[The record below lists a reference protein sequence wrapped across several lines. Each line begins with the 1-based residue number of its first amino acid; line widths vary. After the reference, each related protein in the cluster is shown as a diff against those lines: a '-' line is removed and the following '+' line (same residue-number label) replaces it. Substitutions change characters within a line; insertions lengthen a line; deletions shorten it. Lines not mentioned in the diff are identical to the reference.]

1 MSQKTNLNTSPYY
14 DDFDPGKN
22 FHRVLFKPGYP
33 VQSREL
39 SNLQSILQDQVEK
52 FGSHFFKEGSSVNRG
67 QTWYD
72 SQYYAVKIKSS
83 ISGVDVSLYLN
94 ELVGKTIKG
103 QDTQVK
109 GVVRKVLTTLESD
122 DNVNTIYVKYNQG
135 DTGFEF
141 KPFSDGESL
150 ITDDSVTYGN
160 TTIAS
165 GDIVA
170 ECIDFNATSI
180 GSAYSIGESIYFIRG
195 HFINVSA
202 QEIILDQYTNSPTYR
217 IGLEISEELINA
229 KQDNSLFDNAKGF
242 SNFAAPGA
250 DRLKIST
257 KLVKKRIDDF
267 DDRNFVELERILN
280 GVIVERKD
288 PRSEYNLLEDYFA
301 QRTFE
306 ESGNYSLQDY
316 KVEVQNSLNDR
327 INSNGIF
334 LSNERT
340 QDNNIPS
347 EDLLTL
353 KVSPG
358 TSYVEGYKID
368 TRTAF
373 IDLKKPRETTK
384 LTETLIPF
392 EMGNLIRVN
401 NVSGTPLV
409 GIDNSSY
416 LNLQNQRKGGTTSA
430 TGTTIG
436 QARVYSFASNETY
449 ENNSSSWDLYLFDV
463 QTYTQ
468 LTLNTSA
475 SISESTYI
483 KGRSSGASGYAVATT
498 SGVEVNLRQTS
509 GSFIAGEQLIIN
521 GVTETN
527 RSIKSIRVY
536 TTEDIKSVY
545 QDTSAVSG
553 FSTDFVADSVLSNKK
568 VSQFSIV
575 DTLDINGGIATCA
588 GKNFVGIKSDSI
600 IRYQRA
606 GFSTPTFNRV
616 ESVSTDG
623 LTLNLVGV
631 ATVANVCDG
640 AVDTDEEVTFSV
652 ISPTLIDEEKAFLY
666 AELPAKNV
674 SEVSFLNSNINVNAQ
689 ATGKSTSS
697 TGELT
702 VTLTDVGITS
712 AFFDGFDTD
721 KYSVMYED
729 GTIESLT
736 QDQFSVTNNI
746 VTIKGLKQS
755 ESNVVV
761 NTSLKKSSVA
771 NKVKQLSRSQKTLVT
786 RTRSGISTSY
796 GLTSSSYHGLR
807 VEDDQISLNTADA
820 TNLIAVY
827 ESLDGNSPSLD
838 SLTFN
843 ASLQLNTNA
852 ILGEKIVGATSGA
865 IAQIVTL
872 VSAQE
877 IEFVYLNDKKF
888 STGEV
893 INFQESL
900 IESSLVSI
908 SVGNYINRTGDY
920 RLDNGQREQL
930 YDYSRIV
937 KSNNVVS
944 PSRRLLIIFD
954 KYVDS
959 NSTGDLFTVNSYNT
973 DISDIPLLSS
983 GIRNSD
989 ILDFRPKVSDFNP
1002 DTATKSPF
1010 DFEARDFS
1018 STTFN
1023 VISPNESSTLRYSNY
1038 LPRTDRLILGKDGIF
1053 KLITGKSAI
1062 NAPEP
1067 NDRFEGMEIATIS
1080 LPAYLFDVRDVSINL
1095 RDNRRFTMRDIRRIE
1110 DRVETLEKVTSLSLL
1125 ELDTKSIE
1133 IQDNDGFNRFK
1144 SGFVVD
1150 DFKDFN
1156 VIDINNPDVNA
1167 NLDVE
1172 HSVLTSDRDEFS
1184 LKTIL
1189 APASSIN
1196 LNTLDY
1202 STDYELL
1209 DSNLQK
1215 TGDLVTL
1222 KYEEVEW
1229 GILTQP
1235 LATRVSNVNP
1245 FNVVSTTGS
1254 IALNPQNDTWT
1265 RTVVI
1270 QGQARTRWLAWWDF
1284 ANETFNDR
1292 LTQELFSS
1300 TADPFMRSRNVS
1312 FHASAI
1318 NPYTRFYPS
1327 LDSNRQIDIIPKLLE
1342 INMVSGVFQ
1351 VGETVEGFVGDER
1364 VISFRVASQDHKSG
1378 PYDAISTTPN
1388 SRFYP
1393 SNPYDNPIVV
1403 PLSGYNASSSVLN
1416 VDLDSLCQEAIGEF
1430 SGRVEVGMTLLGTTS
1445 GAEATL
1451 ARNRLITDSQ
1461 GQVLGSF
1468 FIRDPNATPQ
1478 PSVKISTG
1486 SKVFK
1491 LSSSITDESLLPEG
1505 YVISNAE
1512 GEYTAEGTLE
1522 TMEEF
1527 LLTVR
1532 RRNPPPPPPPPPAP
1546 RANRGDPLA
1555 QSFAVTDESGF
1566 ISSVDLWFQQKDE
1579 FQPITVEIR
1588 PMELGLPTDRLLG
1601 SNATVDVFPD
1611 SINVSAD
1618 ANDSAYTRV
1627 TFPSPVFVERGREY
1641 AIVILSP
1648 FTNNYYAWLARMGE
1662 QTIETKNLPDSES
1675 VVYSRQY
1682 VGGSLFKSQNGTTW
1696 TADQLDDLKFRV
1708 NKCSFTSTEGTA
1720 YFYNPSLQ
1728 RTKNTRDFNSPS
1740 TYSTVN
1746 NPITVYPRKL
1756 TVGLQTTT
1764 DSGSILTIGR
1774 KVGVADT
1781 TTGIIE
1787 QVGGNING
1795 NPSITNVGTGYSTG
1809 TFYNVSLYNITGS
1822 GIGATATV
1830 VADSDGEIS
1839 SVTIGSTGLGYVQ
1852 GDVLGITTSDVIKG
1866 DGARLTVSSTHGINR
1881 LYLTD
1886 VVGETFYPNAT
1897 TPLVYYVGN
1906 TSVSLGST
1914 YTTSSSVTEDKYS
1927 GNVFEVID
1935 HSHGMHASNNVVRI
1949 SGVLPTSSA
1958 VKTTEEITT
1967 ESTTITLENVGIF
1980 TSFEG
1985 QTVGAGA
1992 GQTTG
1997 YLLVGNE
2004 IISYNTAPNTTT
2016 NTITIGTR
2024 EIDGSKSRTHASGS
2038 LVYKYEL
2045 NGVSLT
2051 RINKDHN
2058 MSSNS
2063 ASINS
2068 NKTIDTYQIEFDR
2081 SGRGSGIDL
2090 LSFTDERRVG
2100 GNNCILSQNVQY
2112 DSILPFYSVFAP
2124 GNTSSSASLRSVSA
2138 TSSAGSEISFQ
2149 DEGYEP
2155 IQLNK
2160 VNYLDSTR
2168 MVASHVNES
2177 ERLSALPSNKSMT
2190 LAINLKGTQNL
2201 SPTIYIGG
2209 PANVNLFRNRINK
2222 PVTDYA
2228 SDSRVNELTGDPH
2241 SSVYITKKI
2250 SLSNPATSLKVI
2262 LSAYRHF
2269 SADFRVLY
2277 QLYKSDSSEVEQSF
2291 ELFPGYDNLNGQTV
2305 INPSRNNGR
2314 PDTFVRSSKENE
2326 FLDYEFTADDLGEFS
2341 AFKIKI
2347 EMSGTNESEVVQI
2360 RDFRA
2365 IALL

>member
-72 SQYYAVKIKSS
+72 SQFYSVKVKSS

-94 ELVGKTIKG
+94 ELVGKTLKG
-103 QDTQVK
+103 QDSQVK

-122 DNVNTIYVKYNQG
+122 DNVNTIYIKYNQG
-135 DTGFEF
+135 NTGFEF
-141 KPFSDGESL
+141 QPFSDGEAL

-195 HFINVSA
+195 HFVNVPA
-202 QEIILDQYTNSPTYR
+202 QEIILDQYTNSPSYR
-217 IGLEISEELINA
+217 VGLEISEELINA

-250 DRLKIST
+250 DRFKIST

-267 DDRNFVELERILN
+267 DDRNFVELERIL
-280 GVIVERKD
+280 GGQIIERKD

-316 KVEVQNSLNDR
+316 KVEVQNSLNNR
-327 INSNGIF
+327 IDSNGIF

-353 KVSPG
+353 KISPG

-368 TRTAF
+368 TRSAF

-384 LTETLIPF
+384 LTETLVPF
-392 EMGNLIRVN
+392 EMGNLIKVN

-409 GIDNSSY
+409 GVTNNSY
-416 LNLQNQRKGGTTSA
+416 INLQNQRKDSTTAA

-436 QARVYSFASNETY
+436 QARVYSFTPSETY
-449 ENNSSSWDLYLFDV
+449 QDASSSWDLYLFDV

-468 LTLNTSA
+468 LTLNRSL
-475 SISESTYI
+475 SISASTYI

-509 GSFIAGEQLIIN
+509 GSFITGEQLIIN
-521 GVTETN
+521 GVTEKSS
-527 RSIKSIRVY
+527 SIKSIKVY
-536 TTEDIKSVY
+536 NTEDIKSVY

-588 GKNFVGIKSDSI
+588 GKNFVGIKSDTI
-600 IRYQRA
+600 IRYQRS

-631 ATVANVCDG
+631 TTVANVCDG
-640 AVDTDEEVTFSV
+640 AANANEEVTFSV
-652 ISPTLIDEEKAFLY
+652 ISPSIIDEEKAFLY
-666 AELPAKNV
+666 AELPAKNI
-674 SEVSFLNSNINVNAQ
+674 SEVSFLNSNININAQ
-689 ATGKSTSS
+689 ATGKSTNA
-697 TGELT
+697 TGEMSVSLSDFT
-702 VTLTDVGITS
+702 GIAS
-712 AFFDGFDTD
+712 AFFDTFDID

-729 GTIESLT
+729 GTIEPLT
-736 QDQFSVTNNI
+736 SDQFTLLNNVI
-746 VTIKGLKQS
+746 TLKGLKQS

-761 NTSLKKSSVA
+761 NTSLKKSSVV
-771 NKVKQLSRSQKTLVT
+771 NKIKELSRSQKTLVT
-786 RTRSGISTSY
+786 KTRSGISTSY
-796 GLTSSSYHGLR
+796 GLTSNSYYGLR
-807 VEDDQISLNTADA
+807 VEDEQISLNTVDA
-820 TNLIAVY
+820 VNLVAVY
-827 ESLDGNSPSLD
+827 ESLDGASPSLD
-838 SLTFN
+838 ALTFS

-877 IEFVYLNDKKF
+877 IEFVYLNDRKF
-888 STGEV
+888 SVGEV

-900 IESSLVSI
+900 IQGSSVSLA
-908 SVGNYINRTGDY
+908 VGNYINRTGDY
-920 RLDNGQREQL
+920 TLDNGQREQF

-937 KSNNVVS
+937 RSSNIAS

-954 KYVDS
+954 KYDVV
-959 NSTGDLFTVNSYNT
+959 NSSGDIFTVGSYNT
-973 DISDIPLLSS
+973 DINNIPVSSS

-989 ILDFRPKVSDFNP
+989 ILDFRPKVSDFDP
-1002 DTATKSPF
+1002 STATKSPF
-1010 DFEARDFS
+1010 DFASRGFS
-1018 STTFN
+1018 SSSGFN
-1023 VISPNESSTLRYSNY
+1023 VISPNEGSTLRYSNY
-1038 LPRTDRLILGKDGIF
+1038 LPRTDRLILGKDGNF
-1053 KLITGKSAI
+1053 RLITGKSAA
-1062 NAPEP
+1062 NSPEP
-1067 NDRFEGMEIATIS
+1067 NDKFEGMEIATIS
-1080 LPAYLFDVRDVSINL
+1080 LPAYLFDVRDVSISL
-1095 RDNRRFTMRDIRRIE
+1095 KDNRRFTMKDIRRIE
-1110 DRVETLEKVTSLSLL
+1110 DRVETLERVTSLSLL

-1156 VIDINNPDVNA
+1156 VVDISNPDVNA
-1167 NLDVE
+1167 NLDFE

-1189 APASSIN
+1189 APASSLD

-1245 FNVVSTTGS
+1245 FNVVSSTGS
-1254 IALNPQNDTWT
+1254 IALTPQNDTWT
-1265 RTVVI
+1265 RTVIV
-1270 QGQARTRWLAWWDF
+1270 QGQSRTRWLAWWDF
-1284 ANETFNDR
+1284 ANETFTNR
-1292 LTQELFSS
+1292 TTQELVSR

-1327 LDSNRQIDIIPKLLE
+1327 LDSNSQIDIIPKLLE
-1342 INMVSGVFQ
+1342 INMTSGVFQ
-1351 VGETVEGFVGDER
+1351 IGETVEGFVGDER

-1378 PYDAISTTPN
+1378 PYNATSTTPN

-1403 PLSGYNASSSVLN
+1403 PLSGYNASSTVLN

-1486 SKVFK
+1486 AKIFR
-1491 LSSSITDESLLPEG
+1491 LSSISTNEDFLPEG
-1505 YVISNAE
+1505 YVISSAE
-1512 GEYTAEGTLE
+1512 GEYTSEGTVE
-1522 TMEEF
+1522 TIEEF
-1527 LLTVR
+1527 LLTVYR
-1532 RRNPPPPPPPPPAP
+1532 HNPPPPPPPPPAP
-1546 RANRGDPLA
+1546 PANRGDPLA

-1588 PMELGLPTDRLLG
+1588 EMELGLPTDRLVG
-1601 SNATVDVFPD
+1601 SNATVEVFPD
-1611 SINVSAD
+1611 SINVSSD
-1618 ANDSAYTRV
+1618 ANDSQYTRV
-1627 TFPSPVFVERGREY
+1627 TFPSPIFVERGREY

-1648 FTNNYYAWLARMGE
+1648 FSNNYYAWLARMGE
-1662 QTIETKNLPDSES
+1662 QTIETRNLPDSES
-1675 VVYSRQY
+1675 VIYSRQY

-1696 TADQLDDLKFRV
+1696 TADQLDDLKFRI
-1708 NKCSFTSTEGTA
+1708 NKCSFTATEGTA

-1728 RTKNTRDFNSPS
+1728 RTKNYRDFNSPS

-1756 TVGLQTTT
+1756 TVGIQTTGN
-1764 DSGSILTIGR
+1764 SGSILTIGR
-1774 KVGVADT
+1774 KVGVGNT

-1787 QVGGNING
+1787 QIGGGING
-1795 NPSITNVGTGYSTG
+1795 TSITNVGTGYSTG
-1809 TFYNVSLYNITGS
+1809 TFYNVSLYSITGS

-1839 SVTIGSTGLGYVQ
+1839 TVTIGSTGLGYVA
-1852 GDVLGITTSDVIKG
+1852 GDVLGITTSDVTKG
-1866 DGARLTVSSTHGINR
+1866 DGARITITGTTGINR

-1886 VVGETFYPNAT
+1886 VVGETFYPNGT
-1897 TPLVYYVGN
+1897 TPLVYYTGN
-1906 TSVSLGST
+1906 TRTSLGST
-1914 YTTSSSVTEDKYS
+1914 YTTSSSITEDKYS
-1927 GNVFEVID
+1927 GNVFEVSD

-1949 SGVLPTSSA
+1949 SGILPTSNA
-1958 VKTTEEITT
+1958 VKTSEEITS
-1967 ESTTITLENVGIF
+1967 ESSTITLENITSF

-1985 QTVGAGA
+1985 QTVGSGA

-2004 IISYNTAPNTTT
+2004 IISYNSYNTSA

-2024 EIDGSKSRTHASGS
+2024 EIDGTKSRIHPSGS

-2063 ASINS
+2063 AAINS
-2068 NKTIDTYQIEFDR
+2068 NKTIDTYQIQFDR
-2081 SGRGSGIDL
+2081 SDRNSGTDF

-2112 DSILPFYSVFAP
+2112 DSVLPFYNLFTPDS
-2124 GNTSSSASLRSVSA
+2124 TSSSASLRSVSA
-2138 TSSAGSEISFQ
+2138 TSSAGSEVSFQ
-2149 DEGYEP
+2149 DQGYEP

-2160 VNYLDSTR
+2160 VNHLDSTR

-2177 ERLSALPSNKSMT
+2177 ERLSSLPSKKSMT
-2190 LAINLKGTQNL
+2190 LSINLKGTENL

-2222 PVTDYA
+2222 PVTNYA
-2228 SDSRVNELTGDPH
+2228 LDSRVNELIGDPH

-2262 LSAYRHF
+2262 LSAYRHS

-2305 INPSRNNGR
+2305 INPANNNGR
-2314 PDTFVRSSKENE
+2314 PDTFVRSSKEGE
-2326 FLDYEFTADDLGEFS
+2326 FLDYEFTADDLGEFN

-2347 EMSGTNESEVVQI
+2347 EMSGTNEAEVVRI
-2360 RDFRA
+2360 RDFRT

>member
-39 SNLQSILQDQVEK
+39 SNLQSILQDQIEK
-52 FGSHFFKEGSSVNRG
+52 FGSNFFKEGSSVNRG

-72 SQYYAVKIKSS
+72 SQFYSVKVKSS
-83 ISGVDVSLYLN
+83 VSGVDVSLYLN
-94 ELVGKTIKG
+94 ELVGKTLKG
-103 QDTQVK
+103 QDSQVK

-122 DNVNTIYVKYNQG
+122 ANVNTIYIKYIQG
-135 DTGFEF
+135 NTGFEF
-141 KPFSDGESL
+141 QPFSDGEAL

-195 HFINVSA
+195 HFINVPA
-202 QEIILDQYTNSPTYR
+202 QEIILDQYTNSPSYR

-267 DDRNFVELERILN
+267 DDRNFVELERVLDGQI
-280 GVIVERKD
+280 IERKD

-316 KVEVQNSLNDR
+316 KIEVQNSLNNR
-327 INSNGIF
+327 IDSNGIF

-340 QDNNIPS
+340 QDNNIPT

-384 LTETLIPF
+384 LTEALIPF

-416 LNLQNQRKGGTTSA
+416 LNLQNQRKDSTTAA

-436 QARVYSFASNETY
+436 QARVYSFTSRETY
-449 ENNSSSWDLYLFDV
+449 EDASSLWDLYLFDV

-483 KGRSSGASGYAVATT
+483 KGKNSGASGYAVAST

-509 GSFIAGEQLIIN
+509 GSFIAGEQLIID

-536 TTEDIKSVY
+536 NTEDIKSVY

-588 GKNFVGIKSDSI
+588 GKNFVGIKSDTI
-600 IRYQRA
+600 ITYQRA

-631 ATVANVCDG
+631 ATVTNVCDG
-640 AVDTDEEVTFSV
+640 AANTNEEVTFSV
-652 ISPTLIDEEKAFLY
+652 IAPSIIDEEKAFLY
-666 AELPAKNV
+666 AELPAENI

-689 ATGKSTSS
+689 ATGKSTNSS
-697 TGELT
+697 GELT
-702 VTLTDVGITS
+702 VSLTDVGITS
-712 AFFDGFDTD
+712 AFFDTFDID
-721 KYSVMYED
+721 KYSVMYSD
-729 GTIESLT
+729 GTVESLT
-736 QDQFSVTNNI
+736 FDQFTLANNI

-761 NTSLKKSSVA
+761 NTSLKKSSVV
-771 NKVKQLSRSQKTLVT
+771 NKVKQLSRSQKTLIT

-796 GLTSSSYHGLR
+796 GLTSSSYYGLR
-807 VEDDQISLNTADA
+807 VEDEHISLNTVDA
-820 TNLIAVY
+820 VNLVAVY
-827 ESLDGNSPSLD
+827 ESLDGGSPSLD

-877 IEFVYLNDKKF
+877 IEFVYLNDRKF
-888 STGEV
+888 SVGEV
-893 INFQESL
+893 VNFQESL
-900 IESSLVSI
+900 IESSSVSLA
-908 SVGNYINRTGDY
+908 VGNYINRTGDY
-920 RLDNGQREQL
+920 TLDNGQREQF

-937 KSNNVVS
+937 RSNNVVS

-954 KYVDS
+954 KYIDS
-959 NSTGDLFTVNSYNT
+959 NSTGDLFTVNSYDTGINN
-973 DISDIPLLSS
+973 IPVSSS

-1002 DTATKSPF
+1002 SLATRSPF

-1023 VISPNESSTLRYSNY
+1023 VISPNEGSTLRYSNY
-1038 LPRTDRLILGKDGIF
+1038 LPRTDKLILGKDGNF
-1053 KLITGKSAI
+1053 KLITGKSAV

-1067 NDRFEGMEIATIS
+1067 NDKFEGMEIATIS

-1110 DRVETLEKVTSLSLL
+1110 DRVETLERVTSLSLL

-1150 DFKDFN
+1150 DFKDFS
-1156 VIDINNPDVNA
+1156 VVDIDNSDVNA
-1167 NLDVE
+1167 NLDFE
-1172 HSVLTSDRDEFS
+1172 NSVLTSDRDEFS

-1189 APASSIN
+1189 APASSLN

-1209 DSNLQK
+1209 DPNLQK

-1254 IALNPQNDTWT
+1254 IRLNPQNDTWT
-1265 RTVVI
+1265 RTVIV
-1270 QGQARTRWLAWWDF
+1270 QGQSRTRWLAWWDF
-1284 ANETFNDR
+1284 ANETFTNR
-1292 LTQELFSS
+1292 TTQQLISR

-1327 LDSNRQIDIIPKLLE
+1327 LDSNSQIDIIPKLLE
-1342 INMVSGVFQ
+1342 IDMVSGVFQ

-1364 VISFRVASQDHKSG
+1364 IISFRVASQDHKSG
-1378 PYDAISTTPN
+1378 PYNATSTTPN

-1416 VDLDSLCQEAIGEF
+1416 IDLDSLCQEAIGEF
-1430 SGRVEVGMTLLGTTS
+1430 SGRVEIGMTLLGTTS

-1468 FIRDPNATPQ
+1468 FIRDPNAIPQ

-1486 SKVFK
+1486 SKVFR
-1491 LSSSITDESLLPEG
+1491 LSSISTNEEFIPEG
-1505 YVISNAE
+1505 YIISSAE
-1512 GEYTAEGTLE
+1512 GEYTAEGTIE
-1522 TMEEF
+1522 TIEEF

-1532 RRNPPPPPPPPPAP
+1532 RSNPPPPPPPPP
-1546 RANRGDPLA
+1546 RRINWGDPLA

-1579 FQPITVEIR
+1579 FQPILVEIR
-1588 PMELGLPTDRLLG
+1588 EMELGLPTDRLIG
-1601 SNATVDVFPD
+1601 SNATVEVFPD

-1618 ANDSAYTRV
+1618 AKESEFTRI

-1641 AIVILSP
+1641 AIVIQSP
-1648 FTNNYYAWLARMGE
+1648 FSNNYYAWVARMGE

-1675 VVYSRQY
+1675 VIYSRQY

-1696 TADQLDDLKFRV
+1696 TADQLDDLKFRI

-1728 RTKNTRDFNSPS
+1728 RTKNSRDFNSPS

-1756 TVGLQTTT
+1756 TVGLQTTF

-1774 KVGVADT
+1774 KVGVGET

-1787 QVGGNING
+1787 QIGGGISG
-1795 NPSITNVGTGYSTG
+1795 NAITNVGTGYSTG
-1809 TFYNVSLYNITGS
+1809 TFDNVSLYSITGS

-1839 SVTIGSTGLGYVQ
+1839 SITIGSTGLGYVQ
-1852 GDVLGITTSDVIKG
+1852 GDVLGITTSDVTKG
-1866 DGARLTVSSTHGINR
+1866 DGARITVTGTTGINR

-1886 VVGETFYPNAT
+1886 VVGETFYPNGT
-1897 TPLVYYVGN
+1897 TPLVYYTGD
-1906 TSVSLGST
+1906 TRTSLGST

-1927 GNVFEVID
+1927 GNVFEVSD

-1949 SGVLPTSSA
+1949 SGVLPTSNA
-1958 VKTTEEITT
+1958 VKTTEEITS
-1967 ESTTITLENVGIF
+1967 ESSTITLENVGIF

-1985 QTVGAGA
+1985 QTVGSGA

-2004 IISYNTAPNTTT
+2004 IISYNTAPNTSA

-2024 EIDGSKSRTHASGS
+2024 EIDGTKSRSHPSGS

-2063 ASINS
+2063 AAINS

-2081 SGRGSGIDL
+2081 SGRNSGTDL

-2112 DSILPFYSVFAP
+2112 DSVLPFYDVFTP
-2124 GNTSSSASLRSVSA
+2124 DNTSSSASLRSVSA
-2138 TSSAGSEISFQ
+2138 TSSAGSEVSFQ
-2149 DEGYEP
+2149 DQGYEP

-2190 LAINLKGTQNL
+2190 LSINLRGTENL

-2228 SDSRVNELTGDPH
+2228 SDSRVNELIGDPH

-2262 LSAYRHF
+2262 LSAYRHS

-2305 INPSRNNGR
+2305 INPANNNGR

-2347 EMSGTNESEVVQI
+2347 EMSGTNEAEVVRI